1 MRKVSFFIAG
11 CFVLALAIGVFGQ
24 ARNLDAIMKEVGP
37 LWTGPGGIGARG
49 GGSLDAATPDTPKIA
64 ADATKLESLFK
75 EAEAEFTKLKMA
87 EPAGWAKNV
96 ADAAG
101 NLAKEAKAGKIADSK
116 AAKAA
121 IGQCKGCH
129 DKYRESDG
137 AGGYKL
143 KAQ

>member
-37 LWTGPGGIGARG
+37 LWTGPGAIGARG
-49 GGSLDAATPDTPKIA
+49 GGALEAATPDMPKIA
-64 ADATKLESLFK
+64 ADATKLEALFK
-75 EAEAEFTKLKMA
+75 EAEGEFTKLKMA
-87 EPAGWAKNV
+87 EAAGMAKSV
-96 ADAAG
+96 AEASG
-101 NLAKEAKAGKIADSK
+101 NLAKEAKSGKVGDAK

-129 DKYRESDG
+129 DK
-137 AGGYKL
+137 
-143 KAQ
+143 

>member
-11 CFVLALAIGVFGQ
+11 CFVLALAIGMFGQ

-37 LWTGPGGIGARG
+37 LWTMGIGARG
-49 GGSLDAATPDTPKIA
+49 GGPLEGATPDTPKVA

-75 EAEAEFTKLKMA
+75 EAEAEFTKLKMSEA
-87 EPAGWAKNV
+87 AGMAKNV

-101 NLAKEAKAGKIADSK
+101 ALAKEAKTGKIGDAK
-116 AAKAA
+116 ASKAA